1 MYYRDRQDVV
11 TTLSICA
18 LLTQDTA
25 AVQRCAQELMEDC
38 NTAVQKAILTP
49 LTNAEAALEI
59 VLDTYVFPTKEIW
72 LGFVWRNNFEYEII
86 ANHHDNFEYDV
97 QDVVNV
103 VADTFV
109 DWGVT
114 EGRLKLRVL
123 HPTDGTYK
131 YRYADLAQQ
140 ATYVYA
146 TAKAA

>member
-1 MYYRDRQDVV
+1 MHYRDKQDVI
-11 TTLSICA
+11 TTLAICA
-18 LLTQDTA
+18 LLTQDSA
-25 AVQRCAQELMEDC
+25 AVQSCAQQLMEDS
-38 NTAVQKAILTP
+38 NPALQKSVLTP

-59 VLDTYVFPTKEIW
+59 VLDTYAFPTKEIW

-86 ANHHDNFEYDV
+86 AHHHDNFNYDV
-97 QDVVNV
+97 KDVVTA

-114 EGRLKLRVL
+114 EGRLKMRVL
-123 HPTDGTYK
+123 HPTDGTYR

-140 ATYVYA
+140 ANYVFE